1 MKKRLLSFCLTLV
14 LITSCLGITGVA
26 NSVYGL
32 EKSPASSIS
41 CGLGMTTVLK
51 NDGTVWIWGS
61 NDYSDF
67 GLKSKLKPTQVEGI
81 DDIIAVSV
89 GWDNAIALKNN
100 GTVWSWGKDI
110 EDAARS
116 VTPVK
121 MEGLTDIIAVSTNL
135 AGSLAL
141 KKDGTVWSWDTWISG
156 DGTKETRNTPVMVPN
171 LKDVVSISMGMNSAF
186 IVKKDGTVWG
196 WGDNYYG
203 KLGNGSTMNQYSPV
217 QVQGLSDIKCVAAG
231 DTHALALK
239 KDGTVWGWGYNV
251 LGELARS
258 EMGYTNMPAQ
268 IDSMKGVVAVSAG
281 CSYSTALLSDGTI
294 QVWGDNGYGQF
305 GNGSSSE
312 DVGYSPSP
320 VSVDS
325 LSDVVAVTAGNQ
337 HLLALQKDGSLWIWG
352 DYEGTYEEHSKPT
365 KVSINLGDQKLSV
378 PSDTTASAQAVPT
391 KSKVLV
397 NGKEIGFE
405 AYNING
411 SNYFKLRDIAMSVNG
426 TRSQFEVSWDK
437 EKNAIDLLTKK
448 AYTTT
453 GGELSPLKSA
463 VTKNALLS
471 SSKIYVDGKVAGLT
485 AYNISGSNYFK
496 LRDLGD
502 VLGFNVLWDA
512 AQNAIKIETL

>member
-1 MKKRLLSFCLTLV
+1 MKKQLLSFCLTLV
-14 LITSCLGITGVA
+14 ILASCFGITGA
-26 NSVYGL
+26 SNPVYGL
-32 EKSPASSIS
+32 EKSPENSIS
-41 CGLGMTTVLK
+41 CGLGMTAALK

-61 NDYSDF
+61 NDFSDF
-67 GLKSKLKPTQVEGI
+67 GLKSKSKPTQVEGLS
-81 DDIIAVSV
+81 DVAAVSI
-89 GWDNAIALKNN
+89 GWHNAIALKHD

-110 EDAARS
+110 DDAAKS
-116 VTPVK
+116 LTPERI
-121 MEGLTDIIAVSTNL
+121 EGLSDIIAISTNL

-156 DGTKETRNTPVMVPN
+156 DGTKETRTTPIMVPG
-171 LKDVVSISMGMNSAF
+171 LKDVSAISMGMDNAF
-186 IVKKDGTVWG
+186 VVKKDGTVWG

-203 KLGNGSTMNQYSPV
+203 KLGDGTDMNQYSPV
-217 QVQGLSDIKCVAAG
+217 KVQGLSGIKSVAAG

-251 LGELARS
+251 LGELAKS
-258 EMGYTNMPAQ
+258 EMGYSNMPSQ
-268 IDSMKGVVAVSAG
+268 IDSMKEVVAVSAG
-281 CSYSTALLSDGTI
+281 CSYSAALFSDGTI

-325 LSDVVAVTAGNQ
+325 LSDVVAVSAGNQ
-337 HLLALQKDGSLWIWG
+337 HLLALQKNGSLWIWG
-352 DYEGTYEEHSKPT
+352 DYEGTYEEHPT
-365 KVSINLGDQKLSV
+365 PIKVSINLGEQNLSI
-378 PSDTTASAQAVPT
+378 PSETIVSVQAVPT
-391 KSKVLV
+391 KSTVLV

-411 SNYFKLRDIAMSVNG
+411 NNYFKLRDIALSVNG
-426 TRSQFEVSWDK
+426 TGSQFEVSWDK
-437 EKNAIDLLTKK
+437 AKNAIDLLTKE

-471 SSKIYVDGKVAGLT
+471 SSKIYVDGKAAGLT

-502 VLGFNVLWDA
+502 ALGFNVLWDA
-512 AQNAIKIETL
+512 TQNAIKIETL